1 MRRALEMLG
10 FASLTVPNSGS
21 DPLGSLGR
29 GWEDLLAVVGGDLG
43 SRTPHVPSTEL
54 ISPKSRRGLNN
65 PHLPAAC
72 KVTGHVRPP
81 HPLGRGLGS
90 SRNSYPI
97 IRQED

>member
-1 MRRALEMLG
+1 MRQALELLG
-10 FASLTVPNSGS
+10 FSSLTVPNSGS

-29 GWEDLLAVVGGDLG
+29 GWEDLAVVGGDLG

-54 ISPKSRRGLNN
+54 ISPKSHRGLND

-72 KVTGHVRPP
+72 KVAGHVHPP
-81 HPLGRGLGS
+81 HPLGRGLES

-97 IRQED
+97 LRQED